1 MAIKKKA
8 IILGLDGMR
17 PDMLQEA
24 RAPRIKGLGD
34 EGAFSWDAL
43 TESVTS
49 SGSAWTSLLTGVH
62 TARHRVFGCD
72 STWRDWG
79 FESFFLR
86 AKGCMPGIRTIAH
99 CNWAPIIE
107 EIFEREALDVGSVG
121 SDAEVTARIAEDVRG
136 GRGDLHFVQLDDVDA
151 AGHAHGYDSPEYRM
165 SIEVIDSQVGE
176 ILDAVKSRPAEEDWM
191 VWVISDHGGRGRD
204 HGRPSPEEMTIALV
218 LSSARL
224 KGRGRLNAPGGPVPR
239 IVDTAPTV
247 CAHMGIPGSA
257 AWQGRSW
264 TDGQLH

>member
-1 MAIKKKA
+1 
-8 IILGLDGMR
+8 
-17 PDMLQEA
+17 
-24 RAPRIKGLGD
+24 
-34 EGAFSWDAL
+34 
-43 TESVTS
+43 
-49 SGSAWTSLLTGVH
+49 
-62 TARHRVFGCD
+62 
-72 STWRDWG
+72 
-79 FESFFLR
+79 
-86 AKGCMPGIRTIAH
+86 
-99 CNWAPIIE
+99 
-107 EIFEREALDVGSVG
+107 
-121 SDAEVTARIAEDVRG
+121 
-136 GRGDLHFVQLDDVDA
+136 
-151 AGHAHGYDSPEYRM
+151 M

-264 TDGQLH
+264 ADG

>member
-8 IILGLDGMR
+8 IILELDGMR

-34 EGAFSWDAL
+34 EGAFSLDAL

-86 AKGCMPGIRTIAH
+86 AKGCVPGIRTIAR

-107 EIFEREALDVGSVG
+107 EIFEKEALDVGSVG

-165 SIEVIDSQVGE
+165 SIEAIDAQVGE
-176 ILDAVKSRPAEEDWM
+176 VLDAVKSRPAEEDWM

-224 KGRGRLNAPGGPVPR
+224 KGRGRLNAPGGR
-239 IVDTAPTV
+239 F
-247 CAHMGIPGSA
+247 PGSWIRHPRCAPIWGFPGALRGRGA
-257 AWQGRSW
+257 AGRR
-264 TDGQLH
+264 GR